1 MHRQDRPKGQSV
13 TASIGSFLAG
23 LRTGDWFTRQR
34 IVGYAG
40 VLALCEIATL
50 VFLIAGTH
58 GWIVPLKT
66 PTSTDFASFYAAGR
80 LADEGTPA
88 LVYDQA
94 AHYAAEQRATA
105 PGIAYQ
111 YFYYPPV
118 FLLVCALLARLPY
131 LAAFILFQAAT
142 LLLYLGVARAI
153 VRESGWAAVLP
164 LLAFPAVF
172 WTMGL
177 GQNAFLTASLFGAAT
192 LLIDRRPVLAGLL
205 FGALCYK
212 PHFGLLIPVA
222 LAAGRRWSA
231 FGAAALSVALWL
243 ALSLGF
249 FGVETWQAFLAT
261 AAGSPDTYSSGRID
275 LSGLVTPFAA
285 ALILGGG
292 PTTAY
297 VVQAAA
303 TVGGALLVV
312 YVWRGGFSQP
322 LRAATL
328 LACTMAAVPVVLLYD
343 LMIAAVATAWLV
355 RAGKE
360 HGFLPWEKAALAG
373 LFILPLFSRNIGSSL
388 CLPISS
394 LAVVALFVA
403 VIARLRGEIA
413 ERAGRDRPAAPWRVA
428 ESVGAD

>member
-1 MHRQDRPKGQSV
+1 
-13 TASIGSFLAG
+13 

-34 IVGYAG
+34 IVGYASI
-40 VLALCEIATL
+40 LLLCEVATL
-50 VFLIAGTH
+50 AFLIAGTH
-58 GWIVPLKT
+58 GWIVPLQA

-111 YFYYPPV
+111 YYYYPPV
-118 FLLVCALLARLPY
+118 FLLVCAPLARLPY
-131 LAAFILFQAAT
+131 LVSFVAFQAVT

-153 VRESGWAAVLP
+153 VREWGGVALLP

-177 GQNAFLTASLFGAAT
+177 GQNAFLTAALFGAAT
-192 LLIDRRPVLAGLL
+192 LLVDRRPVLAGLL

-222 LAAGRRWSA
+222 LAAGRRWPA
-231 FGAAALSVALWL
+231 FAAAVLSVALCL
-243 ALSLGF
+243 ALSLGI
-249 FGVETWQAFLAT
+249 FGAETWHAFFAA
-261 AAGSPDTYSSGRID
+261 AAGSPETYASGRID

-292 PTTAY
+292 ATIAY
-297 VVQAAA
+297 AVQAVA
-303 TVGGALLVV
+303 TVGAALLVA
-312 YVWRGGFSQP
+312 YVWRGGYSQP

-328 LACTMAAVPVVLLYD
+328 LACTLAAVPVVLIYD
-343 LMIAAVATAWLV
+343 LMIAAIATAWIV

-360 HGFLPWEKAALAG
+360 SGFLPWEKAALAG
-373 LFILPLFSRNIGSSL
+373 LFILPLLSRNVGSSL

-413 ERAGRDRPAAPWRVA
+413 DRARQIRPSAPWTTA
-428 ESVGAD
+428 PETIGAD

>member
-1 MHRQDRPKGQSV
+1 M
-13 TASIGSFLAG
+13 TASFASFLAG
-23 LRTGDWFTRQR
+23 LRSGDWFTRKR
-34 IVGYAG
+34 IIGYAG
-40 VLALCEIATL
+40 ILLISEVVTLA
-50 VFLIAGTH
+50 FLIAGTH
-58 GWIVPLKT
+58 GWIVPLEA

-80 LADEGTPA
+80 LADDGTPA

-94 AHYAAEQRATA
+94 AHYAAEQSATA
-105 PGIAYQ
+105 PGIGYQ

-118 FLLVCALLARLPY
+118 FLLVCSLLARLPY
-131 LAAFILFQAAT
+131 LTAFVAFQAVT
-142 LLLYLGVARAI
+142 LLLYLAISQAI
-153 VRESGWAAVLP
+153 VREWGRAALPP

-222 LAAGRRWSA
+222 LAAGRHWSA
-231 FGAAALSVALWL
+231 FAAAALSVAVCLV
-243 ALSLGF
+243 LSLGF
-249 FGVETWQAFLAT
+249 FGAETWHAFFAA
-261 AAGSPDTYSSGRID
+261 AAGSPDTYASGRID

-292 PTTAY
+292 ATVAY
-297 VVQAAA
+297 VVQAVA
-303 TVGGALLVV
+303 TVGAALLVA
-312 YVWRGGFSQP
+312 YVWRGGFTQP

-328 LACTMAAVPVVLLYD
+328 LACTLAAVPIVLIYD
-343 LMIAAVATAWLV
+343 LMIAAVAMAWLV

-360 HGFLPWEKAALAG
+360 SGFLPWEKAALAG
-373 LFILPLFSRNIGSSL
+373 LFVLPLFSRNVGSSL

-403 VIARLRGEIA
+403 VIARLRAEIA
-413 ERAGRDRPAAPWRVA
+413 GRAHLDRPAAAWEAATETIGA
-428 ESVGAD
+428 E